1 MIKSFVKI
9 VGAGLV
15 LPVLILGN
23 AFGYSVTTVVQP
35 NTMTN
40 LLATYPSGNPAKVT
54 QIIVSA
60 TTNANASAL
69 IYDTPTNKTVYAVP
83 AYTNTI
89 SYFTNLPV
97 IYTNY
102 FGNLATNADI
112 TGTNWVL
119 VDNTNNVVAATTNS
133 YPIRAGVSVLAGTQA
148 VVSGNYLFLYDPWA
162 TNNSGGTLTVTLIF
176 NQ

>member
-23 AFGYSVTTVVQP
+23 AFGYSVTTTVVP
-35 NTMTN
+35 GSMTN
-40 LLATYPSGNPAKVT
+40 LLAAYPSGNPTKVT

-60 TTNANASAL
+60 PTATNAAAL
-69 IYDTPTNKTVYAVP
+69 LYDTPTNRVTYVTA
-83 AYTNTI
+83 AYTNTV
-89 SYFTNLPV
+89 SYLTNLPV

-102 FGNLATNADI
+102 FGLLATNADI

-119 VDNTNNVVAATTNS
+119 FDNTNNVVAANTNS
-133 YPIRAGVSVLAGTQA
+133 YPIRAGVSVLANSQN
-148 VVSGNYLFLYDPWA
+148 VVNGNYLFLYDPWA
-162 TNNSGGTLTVTLIF
+162 TNISSGNITITLVF
-176 NQ
+176 QQ